1 MLDLWQFLRIIAD
14 RPTYVVQ
21 LVAEGWIL
29 FYYYYYYYY
38 YYLYSQ
44 FVQFGHLVEFFSS
57 YINM

>member
-29 FYYYYYYYY
+29 FFF
-38 YYLYSQ
+38 YLL
-44 FVQFGHLVEFFSS
+44 FVFTICLIWTFGRIF
-57 YINM
+57 